1 MAAVGMMIVVFM
13 LIIGSLIYL
22 IISALI
28 CVSLSKNKKTRL
40 LYFALF
46 LSLPLLVA
54 TLNYYG
60 FCFKKMRF
68 LNEQDIYTAIDNSEY
83 RNCKNTEKLNICY
96 GTYVISDK
104 KFYGYFKTDIEGDH
118 LYSNFWTHLE
128 RVLGQRYAHIQ
139 IQKSNQFLI
148 ISNCGNILHRDF

>member
-1 MAAVGMMIVVFM
+1 MAAVGMLMVIGM
-13 LIIGSLIYL
+13 LIIGSLIYFL
-22 IISALI
+22 FSVSFVKGLSDDKKKQRLYLAL
-28 CVSLSKNKKTRL
+28 CLSVP
-40 LYFALF
+40 FF
-46 LSLPLLVA
+46 IA
-54 TLNYYG
+54 TLNYQG

-96 GTYVISDK
+96 GAYVISDK